1 MQQAATWLML
11 IVFSTRKSPVT
22 KDNHEIIS
30 KIVFV
35 YTEAFKICSSVLF
48 STCKFVKYKE
58 LTIKEFFPAVTT
70 TLSVIFK

>member
-22 KDNHEIIS
+22 KDNQEIIL
-30 KIVFV
+30 KYI
-35 YTEAFKICSSVLF
+35 YCQIKAFKICSSF
-48 STCKFVKYKE
+48 FFWTCKFVKYKE